1 MKKQDPG
8 HIVCL
13 ALPAWEADYLRSTVE
28 LMKGLSATNLVL
40 YVDYAYTISDCIKG
54 ILGKKKF
61 EWKRLL
67 GINKRLRKISGD
79 DQTGLYVLSLP
90 PVFPSFIIRSYT
102 FFKLANRLNAA
113 FTGYFINRAIKRLQ
127 LHNIIAFNSV
137 QPFLGLYWKIKH
149 IDYKIYYIYDD
160 FTNVPWF
167 KGFASKEENKFIQQ
181 ADLIVVSSDELKK
194 RKEQSGI
201 PTEVVNNG
209 VHFDA
214 FYRYAKKNTTETKEA
229 KTIGYT
235 GTMDFRFDIDLLE
248 PVVKDLPQHQFL
260 FIGKVFEPEI
270 RQRLSKYKNV
280 TFMPPVSSDQVPLIQ
295 SRLDVGIIPYVC
307 NDLTA
312 AIYPLKANEY
322 LAMGLP
328 VVMTP
333 FATIGEADDVVFVA
347 KDPKAFINDIKN
359 ALSGNNDALIQKRIE
374 VAKKADWSAR
384 SAQLMAIIEI
394 HTAAKIDFP
403 VVA

>member
-1 MKKQDPG
+1 MKHKGPA

-28 LMKGLSATNLVL
+28 LMKGLSANSLVL

-54 ILGKKKF
+54 IFGKKNF

-67 GINKRLRKISGD
+67 GINKRLRKISGEGG
-79 DQTGLYVLSLP
+79 TGLYVLSLP
-90 PVFPSFIIRSYT
+90 PVFPSFLIRSYT
-102 FFKLANRLNAA
+102 FFKIANRLNAA
-113 FTGYFINRAIKRLQ
+113 FTGYFINRAIKKLQ
-127 LHNIIAFNSV
+127 LHDIIAFNSV
-137 QPFLGLYWKIKH
+137 QPFLGLYWKIRN
-149 IDYKIYYIYDD
+149 ITYQVYYVYDD

-167 KGFASKEENKFIQQ
+167 NGFAAVEEEKFIQG
-181 ADLIVVSSDELKK
+181 ADLIIVSSAELKK
-194 RKEQSGI
+194 RKAQTGI

-214 FYRYAKKNTTETKEA
+214 FNHYAKKIDPEDKFQ

-248 PVVKDLPQHQFL
+248 PVVKGLPAYKFL
-260 FIGKVFEPEI
+260 FVGKVFESHISE
-270 RQRLSKYKNV
+270 RLSKYANV
-280 TFMPPVSSDQVPLIQ
+280 TFLPPVPAGQIPQIQ
-295 SRLDVGIIPYVC
+295 SAIDIGIIPYVC
-307 NDLTA
+307 SDLTA

-333 FATIGEADDVVFVA
+333 FATIGEADSAVYVA
-347 KDPKAFINDIKN
+347 KDAEAFIKGIEL
-359 ALSGNNDALIQKRIE
+359 AAAENNETLRDERMTI
-374 VAKKADWSAR
+374 AKKADWTERAHQLMDVIEMHR
-384 SAQLMAIIEI
+384 SAEFE
-394 HTAAKIDFP
+394 HTG
-403 VVA
+403 

>member
-1 MKKQDPG
+1 MAKQSPR

-28 LMKGLSATNLVL
+28 LMKGLSASSLVL

-54 ILGKKKF
+54 MRGIKKF

-67 GINKRLRKISGD
+67 GIDKRLRKISG
-79 DQTGLYVLSLP
+79 TGNRGLYVLSLP
-90 PVFPSFIIRSYT
+90 PVLPSFAIRSYT

-113 FTGYFINRAIKRLQ
+113 FTGYFINQAIRELQ
-127 LHNIIAFNSV
+127 MQDIVAFNSV
-137 QPFLGLYWKIKH
+137 QPFLGLYWKIKNLK
-149 IDYKIYYIYDD
+149 YKIYYIYDD

-181 ADLIVVSSDELKK
+181 VDLIIVSSTELKK
-194 RKEQSGI
+194 RKGQPGI

-214 FYRYAKKNTTETKEA
+214 FNQYEKKISPDDKA
-229 KTIGYT
+229 QKTIGYT
-235 GTMDFRFDIDLLE
+235 GTMDFRFDMDLLE
-248 PVVKDLPQHQFL
+248 PVIKELPQHKFL
-260 FIGKVFEPEI
+260 FIGKVFEPKIHE
-270 RQRLSKYKNV
+270 RLSKYENV
-280 TFMPPVSSDQVPLIQ
+280 TFMPPVPSDQIPQIQ
-295 SRLDVGIIPYVC
+295 SAIDVGIIPYVC
-307 NDLTA
+307 DDLTA

-333 FATIGEADDVVFVA
+333 FATIGEADSVVYLA
-347 KDPKAFINDIKN
+347 KDAKAFKQSIETAIAQNNELLIKKRVDI
-359 ALSGNNDALIQKRIE
+359 AR
-374 VAKKADWSAR
+374 KADWSERAN
-384 SAQLMAIIEI
+384 QLKNIIEL
-394 HTAAKIDFP
+394 HTAAKLDIQ
-403 VVA
+403 VTV

>member
-1 MKKQDPG
+1 VKKEVPR

-28 LMKGLSATNLVL
+28 LMKGLSTTRLVL

-54 ILGKKKF
+54 MRGIKKF

-67 GINKRLRKISGD
+67 GINKRLRKISG
-79 DQTGLYVLSLP
+79 TGNKGLYVLSLP
-90 PVFPSFIIRSYT
+90 PVFPSFAIRSYT

-113 FTGYFINRAIKRLQ
+113 YTGYFINRAIRELQ
-127 LHNIIAFNSV
+127 MQDIVAFNSV
-137 QPFLGLYWKIKH
+137 QPFLGLYWKIKN
-149 IDYKIYYIYDD
+149 IKYKIYYIYDD

-181 ADLIVVSSDELKK
+181 ADLIVVSSAELKI
-194 RKEQSGI
+194 RKGPPGI

-209 VHFDA
+209 VHFNAFNRYEKTISLPDDA
-214 FYRYAKKNTTETKEA
+214 Q

-235 GTMDFRFDIDLLE
+235 GSMDFRFDIDLLE
-248 PVVKDLPQHQFL
+248 PVVRELPQHKFL
-260 FIGKVFEPEI
+260 FIGKVFEQTIPE
-270 RQRLSKYKNV
+270 RLSKYENV
-280 TFMPPVSSDQVPLIQ
+280 TFMPPVSSDQIPRIQ
-295 SRLDVGIIPYVC
+295 SAIDIGIIPYKC

-333 FATIGEADDVVFVA
+333 FATIGEADSVVYMA
-347 KDPKAFINDIKN
+347 KDAATFQAAIETAIAENSESLIK
-359 ALSGNNDALIQKRIE
+359 KRIDI
-374 VAKKADWSAR
+374 AKKADWSERAN
-384 SAQLMAIIEI
+384 QLKEIIEL
-394 HTAAKIDFP
+394 HTSTALTFP
-403 VVA
+403 ETV